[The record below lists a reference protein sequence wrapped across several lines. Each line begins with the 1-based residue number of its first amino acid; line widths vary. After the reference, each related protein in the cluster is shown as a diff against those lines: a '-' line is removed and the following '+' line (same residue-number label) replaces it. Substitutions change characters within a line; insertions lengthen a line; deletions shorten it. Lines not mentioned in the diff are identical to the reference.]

1 MKIIL
6 HDKIAILHVFAG
18 LIKSPE
24 LIGNTKEFKL
34 STEDFPERFH
44 QIIYGAIYNL
54 FSNGVERI
62 SAIEIDKLLREFP
75 SQYHVFNEANGLD
88 YLFKVEEI
96 GQPENFFLH
105 YSTVKKFSFLRA
117 CRACGIDISDI
128 YDPQIVDIK
137 ESELQQES
145 FNNMTLNEMVSHIE
159 GKLISLKDE
168 YLFDS
173 AGRGSHMAENLRE
186 IIAEKMK
193 SPSYGANLNSGL
205 YTAATRGARLKKVYM
220 VSAPSGTGKS
230 RFSLASMLSICVPEI
245 WSSEEKKWV
254 KTGATGKCL
263 FITTELEED
272 EVKIPALCYIADV
285 PEDRLQS
292 ATLTDEEQERIHKA
306 IGILEET
313 PFWFEELHDFDL
325 EDVEHTIVKNVN
337 KNNISYIS
345 YDYIHT
351 SMKIFSSMSKAGAK
365 GLQEHQ
371 ILLQMSI
378 RLKEIA
384 NKYNVFLA
392 TATQLNSTYK
402 EGEMDDGSLSG
413 AKAIA
418 QKVDMGALLLDI
430 STKDEEIISSVMH
443 SGVAVPFGL
452 KPNLSLNIYKNR
464 GNKWKKVRIWIHFNH
479 STLRTTD
486 VFSTD
491 YKGVLIP
498 NLKPLKVL
506 FDEEE
511 DDEITDILPSG
522 AEIDTLP
529 SSFSF

>member
-1 MKIIL
+1 MKTIL
-6 HDKIAILHVFAG
+6 QDKIAILHVFAG
-18 LIKSPE
+18 LIKNPE

-54 FSNGVERI
+54 FSNGGEKI
-62 SAIEIDKLLREFP
+62 SVIEIDKLLREFP
-75 SQYHVFNEANGLD
+75 TQYHIFNEANGLE
-88 YLFKVEEI
+88 YLYKVEEI
-96 GQPENFFLH
+96 GQPENFLLH
-105 YSTVKKFSFLRA
+105 YNTVKKFSFLRS
-117 CRACGIDISDI
+117 CNACGIDITDI
-128 YDPQIVDIK
+128 YDSSIVDIK
-137 ESELQQES
+137 ELEKQQES
-145 FNNMTLNEMVSHIE
+145 FNDMTLAEMVAHIE

-168 YLFDS
+168 FLFDS
-173 AGRGSHMAENLRE
+173 NGKGSHMSENLRE
-186 IIAEKMK
+186 IVAEKMK

-245 WSSEEKKWV
+245 WDENKKEWI
-254 KTGATGKCL
+254 KTGATGRCL

-272 EVKIPALCYIADV
+272 EVKIPALCYIANV
-285 PEDRLQS
+285 PEDRLQN
-292 ATLTDEEQERIHKA
+292 ATLTAEEQQRIYKA
-306 IGILEET
+306 IDILEET

-325 EDVEHTIVKNVN
+325 EDVEHTIVKNIS
-337 KNNISYIS
+337 KNNISYVS

-351 SMKIFSSMSKAGAK
+351 SMKIFSSMAKAGAK

-384 NKYNVFLA
+384 NKHNVFLA
-392 TATQLNSTYK
+392 TSTQLNSNYK

-430 STKDEEIISSVMH
+430 NSKDEEIISSVMH
-443 SGVAVPFGL
+443 SGIPVPFGL

-464 GNKWKKVRIWIHFNH
+464 GNKWKRVRLWIHFDH

-491 YKGVLIP
+491 YKGILIP
-498 NLKPLKVL
+498 NLKPLKVQ
-506 FDEEE
+506 FEEEDEEE
-511 DDEITDILPSG
+511 DLDILPDG
-522 AEIDTLP
+522 ASIDALP
-529 SSFSF
+529 VSFDF